1 MVQESAHE
9 SGGSADATPVVV
21 PQRGNEPGS
30 IGGEYQVGQDTV
42 RPGVV
47 PAPGGGL
54 LRPRLYQYV
63 MLSGIQRH
71 HRRSGKHNVIYA
83 GVEIAKPPRLAWRVL
98 AQQRRHG
105 QVTVFPLFV
114 AVRQHDRG
122 AGVEDRRDGSGA
134 GPAHGRAVGDPR
146 DLSVGPDPPGPAVP
160 GQPDRQ
166 HGGRRRRFGIRTWPR
181 QRRWARLLGSHAT
194 SLDPPGTPRAK
205 PLPSASQS
213 PATDRS
219 GRKTPPLVLA
229 PHQSH
234 PRRTEQVV

>member
-9 SGGSADATPVVV
+9 SGGPPMQLQSSSHSVETSQDRSAGNIKLGKTPYD
-21 PQRGNEPGS
+21 PGRS
-30 IGGEYQVGQDTV
+30 CA
-42 RPGVV
+42 RWR
-47 PAPGGGL
+47 PAPAPPLPARNAIWNTTSPSAHRETQCRLRRCRDSQATTAGL
-54 LRPRLYQYV
+54 A
-63 MLSGIQRH
+63 SA
-71 HRRSGKHNVIYA
+71 RS
-83 GVEIAKPPRLAWRVL
+83 
-98 AQQRRHG
+98 QRRHG

-122 AGVEDRRDGSGA
+122 VGVEDRRDGSGD

-146 DLSVGPDPPGPAVP
+146 DLSVVPDPPGPAVP

-205 PLPSASQS
+205 PLPWPRNPRQPTG
-213 PATDRS
+213 PAGRPLRS
-219 GRKTPPLVLA
+219 C
-229 PHQSH
+229 
-234 PRRTEQVV
+234 